1 MFCVPSVAL
10 TSFLPQGLKF
20 HTLQFQCL
28 IFQVCD
34 LCERCTLAV
43 VYFIS
48 ASRPVSLL
56 SYKNML
62 YHMCILTIEINI
74 VSL

>member
-1 MFCVPSVAL
+1 MFSVSLVAL
-10 TSFLPQGLKF
+10 TPFFPQGLKF
-20 HTLQFQCL
+20 RTLQFNCL

-34 LCERCTLAV
+34 PCEWCTLAV
-43 VYFIS
+43 LYFIS

-56 SYKNML
+56 SHKNML
-62 YHMCILTIEINI
+62 YHMHILTIEINI